1 MVLDNRVAL
10 RHQHLQFVSQGT
22 VGSSDSPVLN
32 LLSVITNTLY
42 TVDIPL
48 MSVSHPYLSP
58 AATPDNPMA
67 SPAGG
72 GGGAAVHN
80 QPQAMVAGSPEQ
92 LRADIERM
100 LLKISQDLYELEVC
114 AGDVALGQED
124 RVPMYM

>member
-1 MVLDNRVAL
+1 MVLDNSVAL
-10 RHQHLQFVSQGT
+10 RHQHFQFVSQGT
-22 VGSSDSPVLN
+22 LGSLDSPVLN

-42 TVDIPL
+42 TVYTPL

-58 AATPDNPMA
+58 AATPDNTMA

-72 GGGAAVHN
+72 GGGAVHN